1 MKKYESMLLFMLGWS
16 LADFINEVVVYT
28 LYYGGAN
35 PLKDNVLLFIIGFSI
50 GFLMELLIAPIKKYN
65 KDTLGYSL

>member
-16 LADFINEVVVYT
+16 LVDFINEVVTYT

-50 GFLMELLIAPIKKYN
+50 ELLMTTIKKYN
-65 KDTLGYSL
+65 KDMLGYSL